1 MRKKKTETK
10 VAVIETHKY
19 FKSDTQKVLEKMNKA
34 ISSYKFEY
42 RDDPQFIII
51 SYELSALFDI
61 ELSLMTQRQMIMV
74 LNDKPLEF
82 YSLFGVPCIVSK
94 ALNGLQ
100 FEVR

>member
-10 VAVIETHKY
+10 CVIIETHKY

-34 ISSYKFEY
+34 ISSYKLEY

-51 SYELSALFDI
+51 SNELGFLFDM
-61 ELSLMTQRQMIMV
+61 ELSLMTQRQMIMIS
-74 LNDKPLEF
+74 NDRPLEI
-82 YSLFGVPCIVSK
+82 YSVFGVPCIVSK
-94 ALNGLQ
+94 ALSGLQ

>member
-1 MRKKKTETK
+1 MRKKVEKINGIT
-10 VAVIETHKY
+10 IETHKY
-19 FKSDTQKVLEKMNKA
+19 FKSDTQKILEKMNKA
-34 ISSYKFEY
+34 ISLFKFEY

-51 SYELSALFDI
+51 SYELGVLFDM

-82 YSLFGVPCIVSK
+82 YSVFGVPCIVSK
-94 ALNGLQ
+94 ALSGLQ